1 MNAENHLDTFRF
13 KPIIK
18 NAKQS
23 HKDLTD
29 VYQAAKKMKD
39 FFTTKNFENLKK
51 LVEII
56 NRIRAFSKEIS
67 QFKNL
72 LKIIIDKRN
81 NRSFKSLNSEF
92 DTIMQELQF
101 PEINQVIDL
110 MNACP
115 YFANLLFIDLEC
127 HRN

>member
-29 VYQAAKKMKD
+29 VYQAA
-39 FFTTKNFENLKK
+39 K

-101 PEINQVIDL
+101 PEINQNVTEIDVNDINVCKVDML
-110 MNACP
+110 
-115 YFANLLFIDLEC
+115 
-127 HRN
+127 